1 MFSWIVIKIKLKLIN
16 IENERCQF
24 GARNRGDYLYPAGD
38 FHSVVWR
45 QRREWEEKNAKHL
58 TPLWGVSFVAYA
70 K

>member
-38 FHSVVWR
+38 FHSVV
-45 QRREWEEKNAKHL
+45 
-58 TPLWGVSFVAYA
+58 
-70 K
+70 